1 MKYVYTVYVR
11 REICRA
17 CGPDAFKVQIEN
29 HLANLP
35 SPFRPVLINSGLR
48 GAEYVGLR
56 GIRGSVDGALASV
69 RRESEKKGRKREG
82 ILEDSGGKY
91 SVASSTS
98 ESSSFLAP
106 SGRTCG
112 FYSRFYFSRKLH
124 VSSRVNF
131 PSRLLRVNTTTRIYT
146 GYRAN
151 FKEKGKKN
159 DKNRYAVGDPFCF
172 IQISRSTVEIR
183 AFKVLRA
190 RRLRRLRMDS
200 RSTDLYFFLL
210 KLRTLPVACPQ

>member
-69 RRESEKKGRKREG
+69 RRERGKKRKEERRDIGRQRWKN
-82 ILEDSGGKY
+82 I
-91 SVASSTS
+91 
-98 ESSSFLAP
+98 
-106 SGRTCG
+106 
-112 FYSRFYFSRKLH
+112 
-124 VSSRVNF
+124 
-131 PSRLLRVNTTTRIYT
+131 PSRRRWNRLRFSLH
-146 GYRAN
+146 RAA
-151 FKEKGKKN
+151 
-159 DKNRYAVGDPFCF
+159 RAAF
-172 IQISRSTVEIR
+172 IHGFISRENFT
-183 AFKVLRA
+183 
-190 RRLRRLRMDS
+190 
-200 RSTDLYFFLL
+200 FLH
-210 KLRTLPVACPQ
+210 A

>member
-56 GIRGSVDGALASV
+56 GIRGSVDGALVRASV
-69 RRESEKKGRKREG
+69 RRERAKKKEGREKGYWKTAVE
-82 ILEDSGGKY
+82 KY
-91 SVASSTS
+91 SVASSM

-131 PSRLLRVNTTTRIYT
+131 PSRLLRVNTTTRIHR
-146 GYRAN
+146 GWILKK
-151 FKEKGKKN
+151 KEKKMIKI
-159 DKNRYAVGDPFCF
+159 DTWLEILFVSSKYLDRSLRYE
-172 IQISRSTVEIR
+172 RSKFYEHGG
-183 AFKVLRA
+183 
-190 RRLRRLRMDS
+190 
-200 RSTDLYFFLL
+200 
-210 KLRTLPVACPQ
+210 